1 MIAIFKRIPKFQI
14 IILSFVWSII
24 GIMIFF
30 SNNDNIID
38 LKLSNIF
45 NWHYQ
50 LNFVSL
56 ILIKIVIFFL
66 IGLNALYISYI
77 LIINKLVNRNNLLG
91 TLIYLIFFLL
101 VADKVEIYTLL
112 ILNFSQILIFQ
123 ISLRLDEIYSSI
135 NNLFALSLLIS
146 ITSFIF
152 APSIIFILFLFSS
165 IIVFRRFEWRGW
177 IIIVLGIL
185 VAYFYILTIYY
196 LNDNLLIAI
205 QELNYYFL
213 NNFKLNNI
221 KSIDYSTLLWFS
233 VILIILSII
242 IFRIIKISKD
252 TMNENRNKFFISI
265 PFLLISF
272 FSYFFID
279 INSFLFK
286 TTLFV
291 PFSIVLTIGLTNFKY
306 ELLANVYFYI
316 ILFITL
322 FFKLNEYFVWL

>member
-66 IGLNALYISYI
+66 IGLNSLYISYI

-152 APSIIFILFLFSS
+152 APSLIFILFLFSS